1 MLPCLL
7 LDIILLYL
15 AVEIAANCFAKSLL
29 SHSMGFDIVTVYEL
43 SSREKWQSWDLIP
56 GQLSEKRER
65 YLCAMPPHQLFLR
78 IVLRS

>member
-7 LDIILLYL
+7 QDIILLYL

-56 GQLSEKRER
+56 GS
-65 YLCAMPPHQLFLR
+65 
-78 IVLRS
+78 